1 MLKYLKISGLAI
13 IDKVEVEFREG
24 FNVLT
29 GETGAGKSILIGALN
44 LLLGSRSS
52 SDIIRTGEEEAQV
65 EGLFEI
71 PEGMT
76 LPIELGSGLSQSEE
90 LILSRRVSRTGKS
103 RCFINGDLAS
113 VAMLQKIGR
122 SLISIFGQH
131 EHQVLLDPE
140 EHVEILDRF
149 GELEGAKRETAG
161 IFARWTKT
169 IKEMS
174 ETEKRREGL
183 ERRGRENAAA
193 IEELSAASLREGE
206 EDELVQEREV
216 LKKAVQ
222 IREKAFEAHQAL
234 YSRSGSL
241 MEGFAEVKRSLE
253 FLASTNPKLA
263 ELRASFE
270 EAVYRIEDVAL
281 ELRSVAEMSH
291 SDPKRLEQIEE
302 RLALVRRLKRKYGE
316 DLSGLIHLLDTLS
329 EESGDILEARAE
341 AKKLT
346 GRVAEYREKYLHAA
360 RDLSFARRRAAGEL
374 QAAMK
379 KELKDLAMPNAL
391 FEVSFRELQEDKGSP
406 GGLEKV
412 EFFLASNPGEAPR
425 PLSRVASGGEL
436 SRIMLAVKALQVD
449 GRGSST
455 VIFDEVDSGI
465 GGHTA
470 FAVGTRLA
478 RVAQRQQVLCVTH
491 LHQIAAL
498 ADHHLSVH
506 KYEQD
511 GRTHVGVTAL
521 DRDAR
526 IVELARMLGA
536 SPDSASVREHVQR
549 LMEVGSAEA
558 SG

>member
-1 MLKYLKISGLAI
+1 
-13 IDKVEVEFREG
+13 
-24 FNVLT
+24 
-29 GETGAGKSILIGALN
+29 
-44 LLLGSRSS
+44 
-52 SDIIRTGEEEAQV
+52 
-65 EGLFEI
+65 
-71 PEGMT
+71 
-76 LPIELGSGLSQSEE
+76 
-90 LILSRRVSRTGKS
+90 
-103 RCFINGDLAS
+103 
-113 VAMLQKIGR
+113 
-122 SLISIFGQH
+122 
-131 EHQVLLDPE
+131 
-140 EHVEILDRF
+140 
-149 GELEGAKRETAG
+149 
-161 IFARWTKT
+161 
-169 IKEMS
+169 
-174 ETEKRREGL
+174 
-183 ERRGRENAAA
+183 
-193 IEELSAASLREGE
+193 
-206 EDELVQEREV
+206 
-216 LKKAVQ
+216 
-222 IREKAFEAHQAL
+222 
-234 YSRSGSL
+234 
-241 MEGFAEVKRSLE
+241 
-253 FLASTNPKLA
+253 
-263 ELRASFE
+263 
-270 EAVYRIEDVAL
+270 
-281 ELRSVAEMSH
+281 
-291 SDPKRLEQIEE
+291 
-302 RLALVRRLKRKYGE
+302 VRRLKRKYGE

-346 GRVAEYREKYLHAA
+346 GTVAEYREKYLHAA
-360 RDLSFARRRAAGEL
+360 RDLSFSRRRAAGEL
-374 QAAMK
+374 EAAMK
-379 KELKDLAMPNAL
+379 EELKDLAMPNAL

-470 FAVGTRLA
+470 FSVGTRLV